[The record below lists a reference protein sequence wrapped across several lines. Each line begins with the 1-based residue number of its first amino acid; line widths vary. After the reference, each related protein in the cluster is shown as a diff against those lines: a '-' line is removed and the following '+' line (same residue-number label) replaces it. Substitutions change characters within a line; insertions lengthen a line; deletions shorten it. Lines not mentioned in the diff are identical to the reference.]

1 VLKDFKRGLKR
12 RCVSEN
18 KHFGSSDEEIKS
30 KMRLEFVLG
39 NDEAILGEKKTTN
52 NTLELGQK
60 EGIRIKEILRR

>member
-39 NDEAILGEKKTTN
+39 NDEAILGEKKTPIIPWN
-52 NTLELGQK
+52 
-60 EGIRIKEILRR
+60 